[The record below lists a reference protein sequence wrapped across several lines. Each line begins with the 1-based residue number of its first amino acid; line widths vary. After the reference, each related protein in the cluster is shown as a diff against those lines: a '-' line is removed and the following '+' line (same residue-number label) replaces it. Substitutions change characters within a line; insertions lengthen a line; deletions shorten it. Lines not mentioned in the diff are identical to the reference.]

1 MKKKVVAMLILTMLV
16 TGCGANGSENDSSVT
31 LQTSEEAQG
40 TDAGMETGS
49 ETDIPADDEMADDN
63 TSDIASNDAS
73 DIANDETGTGDSSK
87 DGSVDD
93 ASEDKSSADTGKS
106 SDSATGKSSDSATDK
121 TSDASSEASTSNED
135 KADDSAT
142 KDEKKDASQTTTPP
156 AEEKKDIASAST
168 LPDGTYNADFMT
180 PDQPHYI
187 KSIEVKGDTV
197 VLEAAIYQFDSNWN
211 TVEIGMGTY
220 TLKINDQTR
229 FLFGGGEE
237 DPTVVSKEEFGNNI
251 SKLIGSGLGLSFK
264 IQNGYLVQIGIW
276 S

>member
-16 TGCGANGSENDSSVT
+16 TGCGVNGSENDSSVT
-31 LQTSEEAQG
+31 LQTSEETQG

-73 DIANDETGTGDSSK
+73 DIANDEAGTGDSSK

-93 ASEDKSSADTGKS
+93 ASEDKSSAD
-106 SDSATGKSSDSATDK
+106 TGKSSDSATDK

-142 KDEKKDASQTTTPP
+142 KDEKKDASQTTTLP
-156 AEEKKDIASAST
+156 AEEKKDTASASN

-251 SKLIGSGLGLSFK
+251 SNLIGSGLGHSFK
-264 IQNGYLVQIGIW
+264 IQNGYLVQMGIW

>member
-49 ETDIPADDEMADDN
+49 ETDTPADDETGDLDDN
-63 TSDIASNDAS
+63 TSDIASNDIS
-73 DIANDETGTGDSSK
+73 DTANDEAGTGDSSK
-87 DGSVDD
+87 DGSSDD
-93 ASEDKSSADTGKS
+93 ASAEKFSSADTDKS
-106 SDSATGKSSDSATDK
+106 SDSSIDK
-121 TSDASSEASTSNED
+121 TTDASSDASTSNED
-135 KADDSAT
+135 KADNSAT
-142 KDEKKDASQTTTPP
+142 KEEKKDASQTTTPP
-156 AEEKKDIASAST
+156 AEEKKDTASASN

-220 TLKINDQTR
+220 ILKINDQTR

-251 SKLIGSGLGLSFK
+251 SNLIGSGLGLSFN